1 VAAVGVLYV
10 DASSPEE
17 FVSRVMGFGEFGLD
31 TASGEVLVSPY
42 DGRRVCWGRP
52 PTPVAVY
59 QSRAW
64 PRAGGSVLGRGVY
77 WFRAVGLFKRG
88 REWLVA
94 SSCRRRP
101 PLVGW
106 QRAPAD
112 VVADVLLAHARERY
126 WAYWPRGIGELARE
140 PSHVVVAGASATGKT
155 TFVKSL
161 LKTAAEAGVDFA
173 VLDLTGEYEELG
185 GACEASIDL
194 SAFTV
199 DELVSLY
206 AAALSAATGAE
217 GAVTGVQYGV
227 LRKHAQAASSPARLI
242 KALAGDREV
251 PELTRQVLLS
261 KLVALCRGWEGGGEC
276 EPHPFLHRPT
286 PKCRVYRVVAND
298 SFLAAL
304 VVHGVVL
311 HLLKRGVERPTFVAV
326 DEYHRVASRDPVVED
341 PVERAIREGRHKG
354 VYFVVATQNPLD
366 LKRPLLDIVP
376 THVYFAL
383 YGEAA
388 QYAARVLNVPVH
400 VVESLGQGQW
410 LAKTRSRPRRW
421 A

>member
-1 VAAVGVLYV
+1 VGILYV
-10 DASSPEE
+10 DATSPEE
-17 FVSRVMGFGEFGLD
+17 FVARVMGLGDFGLD
-31 TASGEVLVSPY
+31 TVAGEVLVRPY
-42 DGRRVCWGRP
+42 DGRRVCRGRP

-59 QSRAW
+59 QTRAW
-64 PRAGGSVLGRGVY
+64 PRAGGSVLGKGVY

-88 REWLVA
+88 REWLVVA
-94 SSCRRRP
+94 SCRRRP

-112 VVADVLLAHARERY
+112 IVADVLLAHARERY
-126 WAYWPRGIGELARE
+126 WAYWPRGIGELVKE
-140 PSHVVVAGASATGKT
+140 PSHAIVAGASA
-155 TFVKSL
+155 
-161 LKTAAEAGVDFA
+161 AGVDFA

-261 KLVALCRGWEGGGEC
+261 KLVALCRRWEEGKC
-276 EPHPFLHRPT
+276 DPHPFLHRPT
-286 PKCRVYRVVAND
+286 PKCRVYRVVASD

-311 HLLKRGVERPTFVAV
+311 HLLKCGVERPTFVAV
-326 DEYHRVASRDPVVED
+326 DEYHRVASRDPAVED
-341 PVERAIREGRHKG
+341 PVERAIREERHRG
-354 VYFVVATQNPLD
+354 VYFLVATQNPLD
-366 LKRPLLDIVP
+366 LKRLLLDIVP
-376 THVYFAL
+376 AHVYFAL

-400 VVESLGQGQW
+400 VVESLG
-410 LAKTRSRPRRW
+410 
-421 A
+421 

>member
-1 VAAVGVLYV
+1 MGVLYV

-17 FVSRVMGFGEFGLD
+17 FVSRVMGLGEFGLD
-31 TASGEVLVSPY
+31 TVAGEVLTKPY
-42 DGRRVCWGRP
+42 DGRRVCRGRP

-59 QSRAW
+59 QRPHLW
-64 PRAGGSVLGRGVY
+64 PRAGGSVLGKGVY

-94 SSCRRRP
+94 TSCRRRP
-101 PLVGW
+101 PLIGW
-106 QRAPAD
+106 QRTPAD
-112 VVADVLLAHARERY
+112 VVADVLLSHTRERY
-126 WAYWPRGIGELARE
+126 WAYWPRGIAELVKE
-140 PSHVVVAGASATGKT
+140 PSHAVVAGASATGKT
-155 TFVKSL
+155 TFVKTL
-161 LKTAAEAGVDFA
+161 LREASAVGVDFA

-194 SAFTV
+194 SSFTV

-242 KALAGDREV
+242 KALASDREV

-261 KLVALCRGWEGGGEC
+261 KLVALCRRWEEGKC
-276 EPHPFLHRPT
+276 DPHPFLHRPT
-286 PKCRVYRVVAND
+286 PRCRVYRVAAED

-311 HLLKRGVERPTFVAV
+311 HLLKRGFERPTIVAV
-326 DEYHRVASRDPVVED
+326 DEYHRVASRDPAVED
-341 PVERAIREGRHKG
+341 PVERVIREGRHRG
-354 VYFVVATQNPLD
+354 VYFLVATQNPLD

-410 LAKTRSRPRRW
+410 LAKTRRGPRRW